1 MMIDDDAS
9 FLRYLP
15 IVPITYYDTI
25 PSYSPPP
32 GLEVHYLG
40 RLPSTL

>member
-1 MMIDDDAS
+1 MDDGSDDDAS

-15 IVPITYYDTI
+15 TSTYITYYDTI

-32 GLEVHYLG
+32 GLEVHY
-40 RLPSTL
+40 